1 MDPFE
6 DVIISVIDNYIKE
19 NKCSELSNPDSEIKV
34 SKSSAQ
40 LLTISVLLSD
50 GKAMNTELHFSDW
63 GIRSLF
69 TTQTAPHKAVL
80 EFSQLIES
88 LIPSFSI
95 VYKNVKW

>member
-19 NKCSELSNPDSEIKV
+19 NKCSELSNPDSDIKI

-63 GIRSLF
+63 GIR
-69 TTQTAPHKAVL
+69 
-80 EFSQLIES
+80 
-88 LIPSFSI
+88 
-95 VYKNVKW
+95 